1 MSSCS
6 EGARQSN
13 GQIWPWIAAATLIT
27 SISWVL
33 LMAMCVANAVIVY
46 RRCSVKRGIC
56 VSLKVTGIICYTNV
70 ANYTAQESQSR
81 ESEPDV
87 EEIYMR
93 KMKRG
98 FVN

>member
-1 MSSCS
+1 MSK
-6 EGARQSN
+6 QWSN
-13 GQIWPWIAAATLIT
+13 LALDSSSNINNINTLGTAAGNVCCKCCHCL
-27 SISWVL
+27 SPL
-33 LMAMCVANAVIVY
+33 FCEERY
-46 RRCSVKRGIC
+46 IC
-56 VSLKVTGIICYTNV
+56 ESLKVTGIICYTNV